1 MMSLKTQIQ
10 QIINDRKSRVSK
22 IQSEIDNIG
31 KLSSSLEEVAK
42 KIEELKFDDGREYLK
57 IINAKIEELSE
68 AKVQALLLKKRFDKE
83 TVNIGVSGFTHAGKS
98 TLLQAISGLSDS
110 EIPKADPGSNSSLHP
125 TTAICSQIFNSADE
139 RAEITFKKEDQFV
152 DFINAHI
159 EVLGIDK
166 IKHYTEV
173 ETLNIPDPKDAEPE
187 KNTIIERLQEIK
199 ESFGVYRNLINSSV
213 KPLRRDEFTELS
225 NYVSYQKEEK
235 LLRYFPAVQEVKI
248 YCKFPSF
255 DASDADTKLCL
266 VDLPGFGEFDAVDE
280 IQIKGLKE
288 IVDHIAFIY
297 QTNPIEGIGNKKYR
311 DCQSIINKIN
321 KDLKDNQLAFESFI
335 INIDKRDENWE
346 NLTNQTKSEIINRY
360 GNYDQFAFSA
370 FKETD
375 KSKQTL
381 ISILG
386 KLATTLPKMDDEL
399 LRAYGKNRDLTEV
412 TRMVISL
419 IKQINQLEFQNEDAS
434 KFTEKGR
441 LFRENFSFELRKL
454 LGEYQAN
461 VADEDF
467 ESEVCE
473 IQDRIDERLKD
484 DLMYVP
490 TKERPTWNEYVEK
503 AAKGGMRSLFA
514 PELHRIWTGII
525 NEYANLDA
533 IFADKLS
540 TLKKRILSIF
550 VKLTGN
556 LIQNK
561 EADNFNEILEK
572 LSIISDNQIYKAFKL
587 IDGQKQDFRQNLY
600 PFVFKNHVNNLME
613 DKMDGSVFPNG
624 VADLDPNVPLTPETL
639 KAQLYNISKGANY
652 QISKTI
658 IGNFVSSYFL
668 IGVLHTFNE
677 NITYS
682 KTENDDDFV
691 KFCSIFRS
699 EIYEEYGSQSNSVK
713 LAELKTALEEVKEI
727 IVKF

>member
-1 MMSLKTQIQ
+1 MSLQSQIQ
-10 QIINDRKSRVSK
+10 SIINDRKTRAEK
-22 IQSEIDNIG
+22 IQVEIDNIN
-31 KLSSSLEEVAK
+31 KLTSKLESIKKKIQELGLDNGADNVQIIRT
-42 KIEELKFDDGREYLK
+42 KIEELAK
-57 IINAKIEELSE
+57 AKI
-68 AKVQALLLKKRFDKE
+68 QALHLRERFDKKS
-83 TVNIGVSGFTHAGKS
+83 VNIGVSGFTHAGKS
-98 TLLQAISGLSDS
+98 TLLQAISGLTDE
-110 EIPKADPGSNSSLHP
+110 EIPKANVNAANYLHA
-125 TTAICSQIFNSADE
+125 TTAICSQIFNSPKE
-139 RAEITFKKEDQFV
+139 YAEIVFKTEEEFV
-152 DFINAHI
+152 DSVNVYTDKLLINKISSKSEI
-159 EVLGIDK
+159 EDIQ
-166 IKHYTEV
+166 
-173 ETLNIPDPKDAEPE
+173 IPEREDGEPE
-187 KNTIIERLQEIK
+187 KNTAIARLTEIK
-199 ESFGVYRNLINSSV
+199 EAYKYYSNKIGS
-213 KPLRRDEFTELS
+213 KQPPLTRDEFGTLS
-225 NYVSYQKEEK
+225 NYVACQASCVEK
-235 LLRYFPAVQEVKI
+235 RFYPAVKEVRI

-255 DASDADTKLCL
+255 TGVDENTEICL
-266 VDLPGFGEFDAVDE
+266 VDLPGFGNFDDD
-280 IQIKGLKE
+280 IQTRGLREK
-288 IVDHIAFIY
+288 VDHIIFIY
-297 QTNPIEGIGNKKYR
+297 KTDKSQAISNDQYVK
-311 DCQSIINKIN
+311 CQRTIIDIN
-321 KDLKDNQLAFESFI
+321 DFKDNKLNFESFI
-335 INIDKRDENWE
+335 INEDKTVDIWKKLTDE
-346 NLTNQTKSEIINRY
+346 TKEDIESRY
-360 GNYDQFAFSA
+360 GKYKIYNFSA
-370 FKETD
+370 YDEGER
-375 KSKQTL
+375 SREVL
-381 ISILG
+381 NEILG
-386 KLATTLPKMDDEL
+386 KLTTTLPQMDDEL
-399 LRAYGKNRDLTEV
+399 LRAYGQNRDLTEIA
-412 TRMVISL
+412 RMVDSL
-419 IKQINQLEFQNEDAS
+419 IGDINRLKTNNEDAS
-434 KFTEKGR
+434 KFAGKGR

-699 EIYEEYGSQSNSVK
+699 EIYEEYGAQSNSVK